1 MKSMSYQSLSRI
13 STIYNANGDRQNI
26 EYDAAGQ
33 VIGIADEYPGM
44 TGNLSIVSYSGCN
57 FDDAGRIA
65 DEFVAPIPS
74 GYTEP
79 TLSMSN
85 EADNRL
91 ASFNGLTVTHD
102 ADGNMV
108 QGPLGTESLAGYGY
122 DARNRLVSVSKPA
135 VISNPTFSDGTT
147 YHNHVGTTNQSY
159 GPVNVRVGGEHGVA
173 GVAAGSVRDN
183 YDGWVGCQFT
193 VGAVPVTIS
202 ELGRWVLAGNTGSHV
217 VKTVGNQ

>member
-26 EYDAAGQ
+26 EYDAAWQ

-85 EADNRL
+85 DADNRL

-159 GPVNVRVGGEHGVA
+159 GPVNVRVGGEHGWREWRR
-173 GVAAGSVRDN
+173 VRCGIIMT
-183 YDGWVGCQFT
+183 DGWDV
-193 VGAVPVTIS
+193 S
-202 ELGRWVLAGNTGSHV
+202 SRWGLCR
-217 VKTVGNQ
+217 